1 MSGRKNGLC
10 SACLALALVITTSS
24 CQDEVEIPTSPEAE
38 ETDAIVLVYE
48 TPTGSLDTTMLQETA
63 DAARARIDELDIG
76 WMPRL
81 ISGALT
87 RLRQRFDA
95 GGMPADPTASTDS
108 DRADMTAVIDLTHV
122 CKGWDD
128 PLAPP
133 NMTENGSV
141 QLTAI
146 VEKSRLQR
154 QLWGTA
160 SACRWMPDPVEV
172 TELDPLVQAFVDG
185 TLILYLYGPLP
196 EEWIDADFLLRFT
209 GQLGRQD
216 QVRERD
222 FDFRF
227 VDGVI
232 ELRHPVDDGEII
244 VGVGLTTLTLRGS
257 NATVTCDLITRSCI

>member
-1 MSGRKNGLC
+1 MSGRNGLC
-10 SACLALALVITTSS
+10 SACLALAITTSA
-24 CQDEVEIPTSPEAE
+24 CLDGVEIPTSPEAQ

-48 TPTGSLDTTMLQETA
+48 SPTGSLDTAMLQQTA
-63 DAARARIDELDIG
+63 DAARARIDELDVG

-81 ISGALT
+81 MSEVLM
-87 RLRQRFDA
+87 RLRQRFEA
-95 GGMPADPTASTDS
+95 GGMPADPAAPTDS

-122 CKGWDD
+122 CTGWDD
-128 PLAPP
+128 PLSPP
-133 NMTENGSV
+133 NMPENGSL

-146 VEKSRLQR
+146 VEKTRLQR

-160 SACRWMPDPVEV
+160 SACRWRLDPVEA
-172 TELDPLVQAFVDG
+172 TERVSSVEAFVDG

-196 EEWIDADFLLRFT
+196 QAWVDADFLLRFT

-227 VDGVI
+227 VDGVV
-232 ELRHPVDDGEII
+232 ELRHPVEDGEII
-244 VGVGLTTLTLRGS
+244 VGIGLTTLTLRGS